1 MSWTLK
7 PAGRLGWLLLEVPH
21 STYYTQRGEMT
32 CDEIIRGIMRRRGL
46 AIVSLSMALV
56 FFLVPFPSAL
66 KAQKVVSSPGAGETV
81 ERRMFVDPSST
92 TVSHNKVRLIVEPLT
107 HKGKFYLGSYQL
119 KVFPYFFK
127 NETGTLKL
135 DAPDGGFRKFTEGTE
150 VKFTGKAT
158 NNKGAKDK
166 VITGKAK
173 PSDEDK
179 GSLIFSLET
188 DNGRMTFKTSY
199 HFAE

>member
-1 MSWTLK
+1 
-7 PAGRLGWLLLEVPH
+7 
-21 STYYTQRGEMT
+21 MT
-32 CDEIIRGIMRRRGL
+32 CDEIIDGTQKRRGQ

-56 FFLVPFPSAL
+56 FFLVLFPSAL
-66 KAQKVVSSPGAGETV
+66 EAQNVASSPKMGEAV

-107 HKGKFYLGSYQL
+107 HKGKFYVGSYRL
-119 KVFPYFFK
+119 KVFPYFLK
-127 NETGTLKL
+127 SETGTLKL
-135 DAPDGGFRKFTEGTE
+135 DAPDEGFRKFTEGTE
-150 VKFTGKAT
+150 MKFTGKAT

-199 HFAE
+199 HFAK

>member
-1 MSWTLK
+1 
-7 PAGRLGWLLLEVPH
+7 
-21 STYYTQRGEMT
+21 MT
-32 CDEIIRGIMRRRGL
+32 CDEIIDGTKRRRGQ
-46 AIVSLSMALV
+46 AIVSLSLALG
-56 FFLVPFPSAL
+56 FSLVLFSSGL
-66 KAQKVVSSPGAGETV
+66 EAQNVTSVPKMGATV
-81 ERRMFVDPSST
+81 KRRMFVDPSST
-92 TVSHNKVRLIVEPLT
+92 TVSHNKVRLIVGPLT
-107 HKGKFYLGSYQL
+107 HQGKFYVGSYQL

-127 NETGTLKL
+127 SETGTLKL
-135 DAPDGGFRKFTEGTE
+135 DAPDEGFRKFADGTE

-173 PSDEDK
+173 PSDKDK

-199 HFAE
+199 HFAK

>member
-1 MSWTLK
+1 
-7 PAGRLGWLLLEVPH
+7 
-21 STYYTQRGEMT
+21 MT
-32 CDEIIRGIMRRRGL
+32 CDEIIDGTQKRRGQ
-46 AIVSLSMALV
+46 AIVSLSMVLV
-56 FFLVPFPSAL
+56 FFLVLFPNGL
-66 KAQKVVSSPGAGETV
+66 EAQNVAPSPRMSEAV

-92 TVSHNKVRLIVEPLT
+92 TVSHNKVRLIVAPLT
-107 HKGKFYLGSYQL
+107 HQGKFYVGSYRL

-127 NETGTLKL
+127 SETGTLKL
-135 DAPDGGFRKFTEGTE
+135 DAPDEGFRKFTEGTE
-150 VKFTGKAT
+150 MKFTGKAT

-166 VITGKAK
+166 VITGKAM

-199 HFAE
+199 HFAK

>member
-1 MSWTLK
+1 MEHFRDDYIAYNKAMDS
-7 PAGRLGWLLLEVPH
+7 
-21 STYYTQRGEMT
+21 
-32 CDEIIRGIMRRRGL
+32 IRRRRGRAL
-46 AIVSLSMALV
+46 LSLSTALG
-56 FFLVPFPSAL
+56 FFLYPSGLEAQNVTSVPNM
-66 KAQKVVSSPGAGETV
+66 GETV

-92 TVSHNKVRLIVEPLT
+92 TVSHNKVKLTVEPLT
-107 HKGKFYLGSYQL
+107 HKGKFYVGSYRL

-127 NETGTLKL
+127 SETGTLKL
-135 DAPDGGFRKFTEGTE
+135 EAPDEGFRKFTEGTE

-199 HFAE
+199 HFAK

>member
-1 MSWTLK
+1 
-7 PAGRLGWLLLEVPH
+7 
-21 STYYTQRGEMT
+21 MT
-32 CDEIIRGIMRRRGL
+32 CDEISDGIKRRRGP
-46 AIVSLSMALV
+46 AIVSLSIVLG
-56 FFLVPFPSAL
+56 FSLLLFPGAPA
-66 KAQKVVSSPGAGETV
+66 AQNVASSPKTGEAAK
-81 ERRMFVDPSST
+81 RRMFVDPSST
-92 TVSHNKVRLIVEPLT
+92 TVSHNKVRLIVGPLT
-107 HKGKFYLGSYQL
+107 HQGKFYVGSYQL
-119 KVFPYFFK
+119 KVSPYFLK

-135 DAPDGGFRKFTEGTE
+135 NAPNEGFRTFAAGTE

-166 VITGKAK
+166 IITGKAT
-173 PSDEDK
+173 PSNKDK

>member
-1 MSWTLK
+1 
-7 PAGRLGWLLLEVPH
+7 
-21 STYYTQRGEMT
+21 MT
-32 CDEIIRGIMRRRGL
+32 CDEIIAGIKRRRGL
-46 AIVSLSMALV
+46 AIVSLSMALG
-56 FFLVPFPSAL
+56 FFWVLFPGAL
-66 KAQKVVSSPGAGETV
+66 AAQNVASSPRMGEAV

-107 HKGKFYLGSYQL
+107 HKGKFYVGSYRL
-119 KVFPYFFK
+119 KVFPYFLK

-135 DAPDGGFRKFTEGTE
+135 DAPDGGFRTFTEGAE

-166 VITGKAK
+166 VITGIAK
-173 PSDEDK
+173 PSDRDK

-199 HFAE
+199 HFAK

>member
-1 MSWTLK
+1 MKHFTEDYIAYNKAMDGS
-7 PAGRLGWLLLEVPH
+7 R
-21 STYYTQRGEMT
+21 
-32 CDEIIRGIMRRRGL
+32 RRRGRAL
-46 AIVSLSMALV
+46 LSLSRALG
-56 FFLVPFPSAL
+56 FFLVLFSSGL
-66 KAQKVVSSPGAGETV
+66 EAQNVTSVPKMGEAV

-92 TVSHNKVRLIVEPLT
+92 TVSHNKVRLIVAPLT
-107 HKGKFYLGSYQL
+107 HQGKFYVGSYRL

-127 NETGTLKL
+127 SETGTLKL
-135 DAPDGGFRKFTEGTE
+135 EAPDEGFRKFTEGTE
-150 VKFTGKAT
+150 VKFAGKAT

-166 VITGKAK
+166 IITGKAK

-199 HFAE
+199 HFAK

>member
-1 MSWTLK
+1 
-7 PAGRLGWLLLEVPH
+7 
-21 STYYTQRGEMT
+21 
-32 CDEIIRGIMRRRGL
+32 
-46 AIVSLSMALV
+46 MA
-56 FFLVPFPSAL
+56 
-66 KAQKVVSSPGAGETV
+66 SSPKMGEAV

-107 HKGKFYLGSYQL
+107 HQGKFYVGSYRL

-135 DAPDGGFRKFTEGTE
+135 NAPTEGFQKFAQGTE
-150 VKFTGKAT
+150 MKFTGKAT

-166 VITGKAK
+166 VITGKAT
-173 PSDEDK
+173 PSDVDK
-179 GSLIFSLET
+179 GNLIFSLET

-199 HFAE
+199 HFAK